1 MASSNDPIVVI
12 QVSDAAQH
20 VRLVADQIGAICASN
35 DVQRIVHFKGFA
47 SGLDFSTLAIDT
59 VNAVLVHLESF
70 DAILWDGDDFNES
83 SFTYIFRLLADRLLE
98 HAKRYPV
105 LICIKLR
112 EQIEAF
118 RESYRSASL
127 PVKIHCIEIASDN
140 FDKTEELSRFKRI
153 PSGLVAADSRLRDRP
168 FAVDIYFTMGI
179 YFVHVTRLL
188 MHDGVISRRN
198 VACLG
203 GYDCVYF
210 EYVVDSHYEPELMWH
225 YFHCTRIKNN
235 CVQEGSIATITRAN
249 LTIHKPSDI

>member
-12 QVSDAAQH
+12 QVSDTVQH
-20 VRLVADQIGAICASN
+20 VKLVADQIKAICASN
-35 DVQRIVHFKGFA
+35 DVTRIVHFKGFA
-47 SGLDFSTLAIDT
+47 SGLDFSTLAI
-59 VNAVLVHLESF
+59 VNAVLDHLESY
-70 DAILWDGDDFNES
+70 DAILWDGDDYNES
-83 SFTYIFRLLADRLLE
+83 SFTHIFRLLADRLLE

-127 PVKIHCIEIASDN
+127 PVKIHCIEITSDI
-140 FDKTEELSRFKRI
+140 FDKTEELSRFKQI
-153 PSGLVAADSRLRDRP
+153 PSDLVAADSRLRDLP
-168 FAVDIYFTMGI
+168 FAVDIYFAMGV

-210 EYVVDSHYEPELMWH
+210 EYVVDSHYEPELMWD
-225 YFHCTRIKNN
+225 YFHCSRIKNN
-235 CVQEGSIATITRAN
+235 SVQEGSIANFTRAN
-249 LTIHKPSDI
+249 LKIHKPSDI

>member
-20 VRLVADQIGAICASN
+20 VKLVADQIGAICASN

-47 SGLDFSTLAIDT
+47 SGLEFSTLAIDT

-70 DAILWDGDDFNES
+70 DAILWDGDDYNES
-83 SFTYIFRLLADRLLE
+83 SFTHVFRLLADRLE

-127 PVKIHCIEIASDN
+127 PVKIHCIEITSDI

-153 PSGLVAADSRLRDRP
+153 PSDLVAADSRLRDLP
-168 FAVDIYFTMGI
+168 STGDIYFAMG
-179 YFVHVTRLL
+179 V
-188 MHDGVISRRN
+188 
-198 VACLG
+198 
-203 GYDCVYF
+203 
-210 EYVVDSHYEPELMWH
+210 
-225 YFHCTRIKNN
+225 
-235 CVQEGSIATITRAN
+235 
-249 LTIHKPSDI
+249 

>member
-20 VRLVADQIGAICASN
+20 VKLVADQIGAICASN
-35 DVQRIVHFKGFA
+35 NVQRIVHFKGFA
-47 SGLDFSTLAIDT
+47 SGLEFSTLAIDT

-70 DAILWDGDDFNES
+70 DAILWDGDDYNES
-83 SFTYIFRLLADRLLE
+83 SFTYVFRLLANRLE

-127 PVKIHCIEIASDN
+127 PVKIHCIEITSDI

-153 PSGLVAADSRLRDRP
+153 PSDLVAADSRLRDLP
-168 FAVDIYFTMGI
+168 FTVDIYFAMGV

-188 MHDGVISRRN
+188 MHDGVISSRN

-210 EYVVDSHYEPELMWH
+210 EYVVDSHYEPKLMWD
-225 YFHCTRIKNN
+225 YFHCSRIKNN
-235 CVQEGSIATITRAN
+235 CVQEGSIANFTREN